1 MLKNI
6 PFYLIFPLFIIYNIG
21 LLFELFSPIQIGYY
35 SLVYPIVAI
44 LLFKFP
50 NNNSFKFFKTDFLFS
65 VYIFFSI
72 FVYAINSPFMNSEK
86 VLYYLQII
94 VIQIVIYLSIR
105 QFNFSRIDIKIF
117 KILFW
122 IITVSLV
129 LKLKDSLFIYF
140 DASKGMSTYQGLS
153 RCLVL
158 TSLIIIYSLKNRIK
172 FLYFL
177 VTVFILFILGSRSEF
192 ALFLIGIFVV
202 FILNKKRT
210 LTKLVSIV
218 ISIILLISLYNP
230 KTVNSFSY
238 TSRIFSLLNPQK
250 ALNEGGRSKLSSNA
264 YNTISENILFGDINN
279 VDIGESAH
287 NILSAWEINGVLFF
301 LLILGISFMNFYLR
315 LKDFR
320 NLKRN
325 FHAKIAFF
333 YSILWF
339 VGMFTSYWYGNEMFA
354 VALGISANLEV
365 FKSRPHE

>member
-6 PFYLIFPLFIIYNIG
+6 PFYLIFPLFILYNLG

-35 SLVYPIVAI
+35 SLIYPIVAI

-65 VYIFFSI
+65 LYMFFSI
-72 FVYAINSPFMNSEK
+72 IMYAINSPFMNTEK

-94 VIQIVIYLSIR
+94 VIHIVIYLSIR

-140 DASKGMSTYQGLS
+140 DSSKGMSTYQGLS

-230 KTVNSFSY
+230 KTVNSLND
-238 TSRIFSLLNPQK
+238 TSRIFSIINFQSVYK
-250 ALNEGGRSKLSSNA
+250 NEGRGSLNDNSIKN
-264 YNTISENILFGDINN
+264 ISENIFFGDFNN
-279 VDIGESAH
+279 VDIGGSAH

-301 LLILGISFMNFYLR
+301 LLTLGISFINFILR
-315 LKDFR
+315 LIDFR
-320 NLKRN
+320 NSTSN
-325 FHAKIAFF
+325 FHTKIAFF
-333 YSILWF
+333 YSTLWF

-354 VALGISANLEV
+354 VALGFSANLEV